1 MSSTPYLLD
10 PTHRAML
17 ENWARGPT
25 LFVFDFDGTL
35 TPVETDPAQ
44 AQMPGDIARQLD
56 ALAQRAPVAVI
67 SGRTRADLLARL
79 PASVQWVI
87 GNHGSDGL
95 PRGTNGMEDQAQLC
109 SAWHEHLQSD
119 TGLWHDAHGASIEN
133 KGRSLTLHY
142 KDAQNPVLARS
153 RLLARAVRL
162 APPPRIVRNAAT
174 VDLLPPQAMS
184 KADVIELLM
193 RESDC
198 EYAMIVGDDVSDEV
212 LFQDAPESWLTVH
225 VGACVHTDAR
235 YQLRNLDEV
244 CALLFHLE
252 SMRQSPDARASRH
265 QHQHA
270 AP

>member
-1 MSSTPYLLD
+1 MSSTPPYLLD
-10 PTHRAML
+10 PSHRAML
-17 ENWARGPT
+17 ENWARGAT

-35 TPVETDPAQ
+35 APVDVDPAH
-44 AQMPGDIARQLD
+44 AEIPADIARQLD
-56 ALAQRAPVAVI
+56 ALARRAPVAVI
-67 SGRTRADLLARL
+67 SGRARADLTGRL
-79 PASVQWVI
+79 PASVQWAI

-95 PRGTNGMEDQAQLC
+95 PRGSGLEDQSQLC
-109 SAWHEHLQSD
+109 AAWEQHLHAD
-119 TGLWHDAHGASIEN
+119 TGLWHDAQGARVEN

-142 KDAQNPVLARS
+142 KDAHNAVLARS

-162 APPPRIVRNAAT
+162 APAPRIVRNADT

-193 RESDC
+193 RESGC

-212 LFQDAPESWLTVH
+212 LFQHAPESWLTVH

-252 SMRQSPDARASRH
+252 SMRQNQDARASR
-265 QHQHA
+265 QQHA